1 MTPVS
6 PQLTIQ
12 AFGAESE
19 RLAEVAEGADDAAF
33 GRLSPC
39 VPWTAAELLYH
50 VQMTMGRL
58 PAMLAEPEPGGAGL
72 VAAAGY
78 YRADQRFST
87 AVNDD
92 RIQSA
97 QRGAAALPGA
107 AARASDF
114 RQVRNIA
121 WALLQAAAPERVV
134 RTRHGDRM
142 VLAEFAR
149 TRVLELAV
157 HGLDLAAALDRQ
169 PWLTGPA
176 AQVTEELLL
185 PARDAARLRD
195 AAGWSRLTL
204 IAKLTGRIP
213 ATAAETG
220 LIENL
225 GTRRLALS

>member
-58 PAMLAEPEPGGAGL
+58 QVMLAEPEPGGAGL

-78 YRADQRFST
+78 YRGDQRFST

-114 RQVRNIA
+114 RQVRNLA

-142 VLAEFAR
+142 VLAEFTR

-185 PARDAARLRD
+185 PAPDAARLRD

-213 ATAAETG
+213 ATAAETDH
-220 LIENL
+220 IEKL